1 MRSPLL
7 LGLGPA
13 LVVALTLSI
22 PTVAR
27 ADIAPPPGFVEACT
41 MKAQSAGG
49 KECLSCAAFYGNSS
63 HCEESLDSYG
73 FTQGC
78 RTGGASV
85 WSEVWCRP
93 AGSGAKPVPKDVLAQ
108 LDKASGHP
116 PAPATPSAAP
126 PSTRPVDPVA
136 PAFVAP
142 PAPPSAAPPVPTST
156 PIADPPAPPSMPP
169 TGGCGGCATPRPETA
184 IWAPLLALGA
194 LAVAWSRR
202 RNRR

>member
-13 LVVALTLSI
+13 LVAALTLS
-22 PTVAR
+22 TLAR
-27 ADIAPPPGFVEACT
+27 ADIAPPPGFVESCT

-49 KECLSCAAFYGNSS
+49 KECMSCAAFYGNSD
-63 HCEESLDSYG
+63 HCEESLGSYG

-93 AGSGAKPVPKDVLAQ
+93 ASAKAVPVPKDVLAQ
-108 LDKASGHP
+108 LDKAAGRP
-116 PAPATPSAAP
+116 PAPAP
-126 PSTRPVDPVA
+126 PAKPTETGPVRTEPVPTA
-136 PAFVAP
+136 IVAP
-142 PAPPSAAPPVPTST
+142 PVLPTAAPSAAPPVPDA
-156 PIADPPAPPSMPP
+156 PVAPPPLPP
-169 TGGCGGCATPRPETA
+169 TGGCGGCATPRPEAA